1 MQQADYIYLV
11 ILGLLILAL
20 IGDLIRYYKNQP
32 TYTAMF
38 QVAVPKAYRFI
49 AMCVL
54 LRLCWWIFGG
64 LQGFVPALCWVL
76 VGHLAGF

>member
-1 MQQADYIYLV
+1 MNLDYVYVV
-11 ILGLLILAL
+11 ILGLLIVAL
-20 IGDLIRYYKNQP
+20 IGDLIRVYLKQK
-32 TYTAMF
+32 TYTVQF
-38 QVAVPKAYRFI
+38 QEFTPKWIRFT

-54 LRLCWWIFGG
+54 LGLCWWLFGG